1 MVRIMKTTIGR
12 ERLVA
17 IVAVLGSVLMMGCFA
32 GTLGFLDQPQNSWG
46 LLPLSQIFTRG
57 QCQGSGEVRFTAA
70 PADPA
75 NLSHIFPLGLMT
87 GAHVTP
93 VDHQYYYWLD
103 MNVRGEYTV
112 HSPADGVVVEVSY
125 MADDYRVVIEHS
137 CDVFTIW
144 IHLEELA
151 GPLEHLNG
159 MVLSSRP
166 NFERVPV
173 SAGEIISYDG
183 GTAGFDF
190 SVHDNRVILPGFVD
204 PTSYVAEPWKVHTVD
219 PYEYF
224 DEPIR
229 SQLLTKNVRQVE
241 PLGGKLDYD
250 IPGSLMGNWFVE
262 NTNGY
267 AGNSTI
273 TGTVVAPDQQVG
285 YWSTH
290 LAIAPDPIDP
300 RVLFISLGSYDG
312 RTAQYAIGNLSPHPA
327 AVTADTGLVKY
338 ELVGSQHVIASTGE
352 PWHGINRRAY
362 PDVVVDVYP
371 NHVEGTVLLQLLDD
385 ERLKIEAFPGLRSEQ
400 VVAFTAEAKVYRR

>member
-1 MVRIMKTTIGR
+1 MVRIMKTTIGGD
-12 ERLVA
+12 RLVA

-32 GTLGFLDQPQNSWG
+32 GNLGFLEQSQNSWD
-46 LLPLSQIFTRG
+46 LEPLSQIFTRG

-70 PADPA
+70 PADPGD
-75 NLSHIFPLGLMT
+75 LSHIFPLGLMT

-93 VDHQYYYWLD
+93 VDHQYYYWANMNASLD
-103 MNVRGEYTV
+103 EYTV
-112 HSPADGVVVEVSY
+112 HSPANGVIVEVSY

-151 GPLEHLNG
+151 GPLEQLNG
-159 MVLSSRP
+159 TILSSRP
-166 NFERVPV
+166 NFERFPV

-190 SVHDNRVILPGFVD
+190 SVHDNRVILSGFVD

-224 DEPIR
+224 DEPVR

-250 IPGSLMGNWFVE
+250 IPGTLMGNWFVE

-273 TGTVVAPDQQVG
+273 TGTVAPDQQVG

-300 RVLFISLGSYDG
+300 RAVFVSLGSYAG
-312 RTAQYAIGNLSPHPA
+312 RTAQYAIGNLNPHPA
-327 AVTADTGLVKY
+327 EVTADTGLVKY
-338 ELVGSQHVIASTGE
+338 EIVGSQHIVASTGQ
-352 PWHGINRRAY
+352 PWHGINRNAV
-362 PDVVVDVYP
+362 PDVVVEVYP
-371 NHVEGTVLLQLLDD
+371 EHVEGTVLLQLLDD
-385 ERLKIEAFPGLRSEQ
+385 ETLKAEAFPGLRSDQ
-400 VVAFTAEAKVYRR
+400 VDAFTANAKIYER